1 MRTVDLVADRGSE
14 RLDAFVARRLPELS
28 RSHAHRL
35 ISDGLVTVDGRQMKP
50 AERVA
55 AGATVSVTI
64 PPPEPAAA
72 QSGTEGP
79 PWATTDP
86 RTVTELVASIQM
98 VPPPLPLR

>member
-1 MRTVDLVADRGSE
+1 MRTVELVADRSGE

-35 ISDGLVTVDGRQMKP
+35 ISDGLVTVDGRQLKP

-64 PPPEPAAA
+64 PLPEP
-72 QSGTEGP
+72 P
-79 PWATTDP
+79 PGLEP
-86 RTVTELVASIQM
+86 EPIPVTVIFQDFDLM
-98 VPPPLPLR
+98 VVDKPAGLT